1 MLMNIATWVGNLDLI
16 SPANN
21 VPAIAI
27 PAPTPAVVNRSIET
41 FGANVRADI
50 DTNSNMRDPSKTPFL
65 PKRRASQGLGS
76 ASSPMSRIGMVVN
89 NDAIAC
95 ESENSRLMSG
105 NTGPIDAMPGRRAIA
120 MTTIATTSNAASFA
134 SVDPC

>member
-1 MLMNIATWVGNLDLI
+1 MLMNIATLVGNLDLI

-41 FGANVRADI
+41 FGAKVRADI
-50 DTNSNMRDPSKTPFL
+50 DTNNNTRDPSNTPCL
-65 PKRRASQGLGS
+65 PKRRASHGLGS
-76 ASSPMSRIGMVVN
+76 ASSPMSRIGVVVN

-95 ESENSRLMSG
+95 ESENSRLISG
-105 NTGPIDAMPGRRAIA
+105 RTGPIDAMPGRKVVTFEQIIYRG
-120 MTTIATTSNAASFA
+120 
-134 SVDPC
+134 